1 MTALRDEHDE
11 PLEIPCEEDL
21 PDSDGIPMDSQRQ
34 ALQMTLLAQTAT
46 HHFRDRADVYVGMNM
61 FVCFSPDQLKT
72 HDFRGPDVFVV
83 TGTDKRERRRW
94 VVWQE
99 GKGPDVVIEILSETT
114 RTVDKTTKKEIYA
127 TRLRV
132 PEYFW
137 YDPFSGERAGWVLHG
152 SAYEPIVPD
161 DHDGMPSNLLGLTL
175 VRWHGVYEGVEAP
188 WLRWATPDGVV
199 ISTPQEAA
207 DAARAQADAARAD
220 ADTARAN
227 AEQAVQAAD
236 AARAEAE
243 RERQLRRELE
253 ARIAELERRARE
265 GRGPA

>member
-1 MTALRDEHDE
+1 MTALCDEFDE

-21 PDSDGIPMDSQRQ
+21 PDSDGIPMDSHRQ

-46 HHFRDRADVYVGMNM
+46 HYFRDRTDVYVGMNM
-61 FVCFSPDQLKT
+61 FVYFSPGQLKT

-114 RTVDKTTKKEIYA
+114 RTVDKTTKKDIYA

-137 YDPFSGERAGWVLHG
+137 YNPFSGERAGWVLHG
-152 SAYEPIVPD
+152 SAYEPLVPD
-161 DHDGMPSNLLGLTL
+161 EHDGMPSHLLGLTL

-188 WLRWATPDGVV
+188 WLRWATLDGVV
-199 ISTPQEAA
+199 IPTPQEAA
-207 DAARAQADAARAD
+207 GTARADADAARAEAERAMQD
-220 ADTARAN
+220 AST
-227 AEQAVQAAD
+227 
-236 AARAEAE
+236 ARAEAE
-243 RERQLRRELE
+243 RERQLRCELE
-253 ARIAELERRARE
+253 ARIAELERQERKDDSTD
-265 GRGPA
+265 